1 MPGWDPA
8 RCGETRCVS
17 MPVLLLSRS
26 EVTKSLDPR
35 ALVSSLAE
43 AFQIHSAR
51 RAKPSLPTRHFNF
64 SAGSVSTSPVG
75 ALQGVPMYSV
85 KVESRL
91 PGRKPSISGVLQL
104 YDSASGQLV
113 AVLESSY
120 ITSLGSALTGAL
132 ATDLL
137 AAPKSRVIAVVG
149 NGTQGWLG
157 LRFLMEMRPLQ
168 EVNLFDLNRR
178 KSCLLAERLKKY
190 PHLKVQVCD
199 SLSGAV
205 SNADIICCSTWS
217 NRPFLY
223 SEMVKPGAHISS
235 LGSDAKNKKELS
247 SELLGACSF
256 YCDDRDLAVTVGALQ
271 GVQGARELVVA
282 ELGEIL
288 SGRVNGRRS
297 AEEIT
302 VYGAVGL
309 PFVDLI
315 AGWVTYRKALKK
327 QFGLSF
333 EALS

>member
-1 MPGWDPA
+1 
-8 RCGETRCVS
+8 
-17 MPVLLLSRS
+17 
-26 EVTKSLDPR
+26 
-35 ALVSSLAE
+35 
-43 AFQIHSAR
+43 
-51 RAKPSLPTRHFNF
+51 
-64 SAGSVSTSPVG
+64 
-75 ALQGVPMYSV
+75 MYSV

-91 PGRKPSISGVLQL
+91 PGKKPSISGVLQL
-104 YDSASGQLV
+104 YDAASGQLL

-137 AAPKSRVIAVVG
+137 AAPNAATIAVVG

-157 LRFLMEMRPLQ
+157 LRFLMEMRALK

-190 PHLKVQVCD
+190 PNLKVQVCD

-223 SEMVKPGAHISS
+223 SEMIKPGAHISTF
-235 LGSDAKNKKELS
+235 GSDAKDKKELS
-247 SELLGACSF
+247 AELLQASSF
-256 YCDDRDLAVTVGALQ
+256 YCDDHDLAVTVGALQ
-271 GVQGARELVVA
+271 GLPGARELVVG

-288 SGRVNGRRS
+288 SGQVDGRRH

-315 AGWVTYRKALKK
+315 AGWVTYRKAVRK
-327 QFGLSF
+327 QLGQKF